1 MYSTIIIFF
10 LFSFASIVTV
20 FEGLSLR
27 EDHPAGDLKGIFYIP
42 WGIKWIFSPPGS
54 EGHGAWSGQN
64 VRKGHRGPTLGFPR
78 VAFPTHQRK
87 PSNIWRDSTY
97 HQLSYCLIIDLGF

>member
-54 EGHGAWSGQN
+54 EGHGAWSAGGTECQE
-64 VRKGHRGPTLGFPR
+64 GAQGPNSEFSKSG
-78 VAFPTHQRK
+78 
-87 PSNIWRDSTY
+87 I
-97 HQLSYCLIIDLGF
+97 SYPPEKTV